1 MNNTHRYELTETEK
15 AFVTY
20 LYFHNIKDW
29 KPYYKL
35 MYPDSKAENI
45 TVAVSHFRRSEK
57 VQTYIKALE
66 GIDKIRRPSG
76 AQTDGTKQSE
86 IRERE
91 KGKEDKKTGKVFSDG
106 KRDFTDLS
114 SFLSYCNEQAN
125 NTTNEKDRQQYL
137 KFISDLLSFKNS
149 GNEQK
154 TDIQR
159 FYSPLQCSG
168 CPLYQKEGK

>member
-15 AFVTY
+15 AFITY

-35 MYPDSKAENI
+35 MYPDSKAENL
-45 TVAVSHFRRSEK
+45 TVAVSHLRRSEK
-57 VQTYIKALE
+57 VQTYTEALK

-76 AQTDGTKQSE
+76 AQTDGTKRNE
-86 IRERE
+86 IEQRE
-91 KGKEDKKTGKVFSDG
+91 KGKDGKFTDG

-114 SFLSYCNEQAN
+114 DFLSYCNEQAN

-149 GNEQK
+149 GNDTK

-159 FYSPLQCSG
+159 FYSPLQCLS
-168 CPLYQKEGK
+168 CPLYQKEGKK